1 MDVFCLECI
10 CVPTTCE
17 CKKFFFFQL
26 QQVGFDCPHPLWV
39 SPPLYLQS
47 LWVTKYYSSALIS
60 SKHFGTKKPK
70 ATTKVTL
77 RATKYT
83 DKHFDWG
90 SILLRL
96 NQMCL
101 PFCSLLC
108 WPQSSMSWEIHV
120 VNLQR
125 NKTSKTFRKDNLAVL
140 EKRNCWCI
148 LVLKNMY
155 VFKKSPTK
163 PKRSPFSNHSWGI

>member
-1 MDVFCLECI
+1 MDVFSLECI

-26 QQVGFDCPHPLWV
+26 QQVGFDCPHPLLSVPTTQPAVIEWQNTIHRSTP
-39 SPPLYLQS
+39 SPKILE
-47 LWVTKYYSSALIS
+47 
-60 SKHFGTKKPK
+60 F
-70 ATTKVTL
+70 L

-90 SILLRL
+90 SIWLRL
-96 NQMCL
+96 NQRCL
-101 PFCSLLC
+101 SSCSVLC
-108 WPQSSMSWEIHV
+108 WAQSSMSWEIHV
-120 VNLQR
+120 VNFQR

-148 LVLKNMY
+148 SVLKNMY

-163 PKRSPFSNHSWGI
+163 PKRSRFSNHPWGI